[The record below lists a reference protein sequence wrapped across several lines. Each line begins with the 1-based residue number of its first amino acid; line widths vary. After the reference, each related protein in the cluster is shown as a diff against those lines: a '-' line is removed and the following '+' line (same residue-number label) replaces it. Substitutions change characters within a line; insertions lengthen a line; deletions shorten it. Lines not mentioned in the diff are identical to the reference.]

1 MHKEQGGGP
10 STKLKIDPLIA
21 SKEEAVLT
29 PGAYKC
35 YHSCLFAYLLHV
47 KDLKFYYQ
55 QIFDHLPQKMKLYKI
70 METPRNQCNQFFS
83 SLYKSGH
90 FSDIYKADG
99 PMQMDLLQLTAS
111 QSLEV
116 TALN

>member
-1 MHKEQGGGP
+1 MQKEQGGGP

-55 QIFDHLPQKMKLYKI
+55 QIFDHLPQKMKLY
-70 METPRNQCNQFFS
+70 
-83 SLYKSGH
+83 
-90 FSDIYKADG
+90 
-99 PMQMDLLQLTAS
+99 
-111 QSLEV
+111 
-116 TALN
+116 